1 MLLYR
6 RCTMAADY
14 VGQRLKHYR
23 KLRGL
28 RAVELAR
35 RSGVPQSTISDVE
48 RGLRSGENLTIKS
61 AEQLCWA
68 LGISL
73 DTLCRKV
80 RDEDNVEAE
89 FMAAAVGMVGA

>member
-1 MLLYR
+1 MK
-6 RCTMAADY
+6 TDY
-14 VGQRLKHYR
+14 VGRRLKQYR

-28 RAVELAR
+28 KAVELAK

-48 RGLRSGENLTIKS
+48 RGIRSGLNLTVKS

-73 DTLCRKV
+73 DTLCRKE
-80 RDEDNVEAE
+80 RDEESTEDEQVAT
-89 FMAAAVGMVGA
+89 AVA

>member
-1 MLLYR
+1 MN
-6 RCTMAADY
+6 TDY
-14 VGQRLKHYR
+14 VGRRLKQYR

-28 RAVELAR
+28 KAVELAK

-48 RGLRSGENLTIKS
+48 RGVRSGLNLTVKS

-73 DTLCRKV
+73 DTLCRKE
-80 RDEDNVEAE
+80 RDEESTEEDQVAT
-89 FMAAAVGMVGA
+89 AVA